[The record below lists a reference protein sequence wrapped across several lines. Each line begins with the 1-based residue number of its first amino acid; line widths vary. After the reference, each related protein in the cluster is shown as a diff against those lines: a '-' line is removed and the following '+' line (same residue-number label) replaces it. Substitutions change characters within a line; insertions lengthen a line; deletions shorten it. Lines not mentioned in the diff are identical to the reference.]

1 MLHTCIHKE
10 IMMYKSHPMTR
21 KYQTHEKHLK
31 TQNFEKY
38 MMVYFSYLSCGTV
51 CRFLALNSQFKI
63 LWFLMNFTD
72 LIIRR
77 FPLDFMTVGI
87 LTTVNTWNAGERN
100 DPGKDP
106 ISRPGDHG
114 VHDCFGYWCF
124 VCLIDIYIPDRGR
137 HCILHFAASLGTFT
151 HSVWD
156 SFKL

>member
-1 MLHTCIHKE
+1 MIDTKNKPSCIFRNFEFFRCFLWVKYFRVIGWDLRIILSCIHKE

-77 FPLDFMTVGI
+77 FPFVKLTAGI
-87 LTTVNTWNAGERN
+87 LTWVEG
-100 DPGKDP
+100 P
-106 ISRPGDHG
+106 SRRSR
-114 VHDCFGYWCF
+114 YN
-124 VCLIDIYIPDRGR
+124 
-137 HCILHFAASLGTFT
+137 LHNLN
-151 HSVWD
+151 HSPAQ
-156 SFKL
+156 